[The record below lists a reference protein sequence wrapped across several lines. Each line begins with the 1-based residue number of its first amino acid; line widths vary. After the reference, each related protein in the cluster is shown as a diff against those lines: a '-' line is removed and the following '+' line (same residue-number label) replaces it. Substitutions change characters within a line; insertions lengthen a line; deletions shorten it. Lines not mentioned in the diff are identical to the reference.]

1 MVMRLSKLY
10 GKQIYNTRGYYVG
23 YVDEILIDI
32 DRGQGKVL
40 ALGLPGEKV
49 GVPYNRV
56 TAIGDIILVKAKEE

>member
-10 GKQIYNTRGYYVG
+10 GKQIYNTKGYYVG
-23 YVDEILIDI
+23 YVDEILIEV

>member
-10 GKQIYNTRGYYVG
+10 GKQIYNTKGYYVG
-23 YVDEILIDI
+23 YVDEVLIEI
-32 DRGQGKVL
+32 DRGRGKVL

-49 GVPYNRV
+49 GVPYDRV